1 MYGDK
6 KKPCCSCGKGAVL
19 KEGSHFYCPDH
30 YAIFVLGKT
39 LTGSTNVSTGCAND
53 W

>member
-1 MYGDK
+1 MWGDK

-39 LTGSTNVSTGCAND
+39 MAQIEEELNND
-53 W
+53 MDI